1 MDFIKIK
8 ITELDKMLI
17 VYSFKKDK
25 KGRTFGYTA
34 TILAYFRGEPDRGI
48 A

>member
-17 VYSFKKDK
+17 VYSFKKDM

-34 TILAYFRGEPDRGI
+34 TILAYFRGEPNKGI